1 MFLCIYTDK
10 RNRLSQIEDVALSSS
25 ENFNR
30 NFNDLTFDLFV
41 LLAYVALE
49 TELLVS
55 TRPVKLLG

>member
-10 RNRLSQIEDVALSSS
+10 RNRFSQIEDVALSSS